1 MPTAA
6 TLSLDAVIAEGA
18 FSLHQMSK
26 DQLLRR
32 TICLLAQTDR
42 EVMGIHLD
50 WHLIAYL

>member
-1 MPTAA
+1 M
-6 TLSLDAVIAEGA
+6 SLDAVISEGA

-32 TICLLAQTDR
+32 MFHLLASRDK